1 MTIANGTQLGPY
13 EVLAPL
19 GAGGMGEVY
28 RARDPRLNRE
38 VAVKVL
44 PGDFLE
50 GEERRE
56 RFEREARLLAGLNH
70 PGIAAIYSFEEIP
83 GSSSLSS
90 SSSAVSSS
98 PRSILVMELL
108 EGETLRARLAAGA
121 LPVRKAV
128 DYGAQIARGLA
139 AAHEKGVVHR
149 DLKPENLWITKD
161 GRVKILDFG
170 LAKIVDAKAG
180 SGGTNLP
187 TASHGTE
194 PGAVLGTLGY
204 MSPEQLRGLPADHR
218 TDLFSFG
225 AVLYEMLAGK
235 KAFRGDTAADT
246 ISAILREEPADLS
259 ATNRAIPPALE
270 RIVRHCLEKS
280 PDERAHSAHDLAFD
294 LESFS
299 TASSV
304 SSGATGAARIE
315 IRRPRAG
322 AVLAAAV
329 CLAAGALG
337 GRALWKPAASAP
349 PTFHRLT
356 FRRGNVL
363 RARFAPDGR
372 TIVYGAAWG
381 DSPSEVFTVRTEG
394 PESRPLGLPSATVA
408 SVSSSGE
415 LAILSHAG
423 MKDTGSWGTLS
434 RVPLSGGAPR
444 PLLEEIADA
453 DWTPDGKDL
462 AVIRNQETGGRRIEL
477 PPGKVLYQSPNRLTA
492 LRVSPDGARVAFLE
506 ADEKGMQLRVVD
518 RAGKTGTLAGPM
530 ASSSGRFAW
539 SASGREVVYFGGRD
553 RQDAAL
559 RAVDLG
565 GRVRTL
571 YRSTGYLFVHD
582 VFPDGRMLIEH
593 AASLRGLLFG
603 RTAGGPEIELGWFD
617 GSEIHAVADGGGAI
631 LFNEVGEAIG
641 ARPQAFFRKTDASP
655 AVRLADGEAMAL
667 SRDGSRV
674 LLRTGDGLTLAPVGA
689 GTPEAV
695 ALGPVAEV
703 ESASFFPDGK
713 RILVHGS
720 EKGKRPRFWI
730 VEPPAAPRPISPEN
744 TSGSS
749 NLLSPD
755 GRSVLAWAAETSV
768 LSILPIEGGPP
779 RLLPG
784 TEYDDPLGWTSDG
797 RALYSRRNPGQ
808 GRQIYTLDVATL
820 ARKPWKELSPPDAA
834 SVSHVPQVVFPGDG
848 SAYAYTYRRILT
860 SDLYVVEG
868 LK

>member
-1 MTIANGTQLGPY
+1 MTIASGTRLGPY
-13 EVLAPL
+13 EILAPL

-38 VAVKVL
+38 VAVKIL

-50 GEERRE
+50 GEERRA
-56 RFEREARLLAGLNH
+56 RFEREASLLASLNH

-83 GSSSLSS
+83 SS
-90 SSSAVSSS
+90 SSSSSS
-98 PRSILVMELL
+98 QPILVMELL
-108 EGETLRARLAAGA
+108 EGETLRARLAGGA

-128 DYGAQIARGLA
+128 DYAAQIARGLA

-149 DLKPENLWITKD
+149 DLKPENLFVTKD

-170 LAKIVDAKAG
+170 LAKLVGPGTG
-180 SGGTNLP
+180 SGSTNLP
-187 TASHGTE
+187 TQSKGTE

-218 TDLFSFG
+218 TDVFSFG
-225 AVLYEMLAGK
+225 AVLYEMLSGR

-246 ISAILREEPADLS
+246 VSAILREDPPELS
-259 ATNRAIPPALE
+259 ATNRTIPPALE

-299 TASSV
+299 TASSSTTAATV
-304 SSGATGAARIE
+304 SRIA
-315 IRRPRAG
+315 IRRPSAAALFAG
-322 AVLAAAV
+322 AA
-329 CLAAGALG
+329 CLGAGVFG
-337 GRALWKPAASAP
+337 GRLLWKKPPDAP

-381 DSPSEVFTVRTEG
+381 GASSEVFTVRTEG
-394 PESRPLGLPSATVA
+394 PESRPLGLPNATVA
-408 SVSSSGE
+408 AVSSAGE
-415 LAILSHAG
+415 LAILSHEG
-423 MKDTGSWGTLS
+423 MKDTGSWGTLA

-462 AVIRNQETGGRRIEL
+462 AVIRNQDTGGRRIEL
-477 PPGKVLYQSPNRLTA
+477 PAGKVLYQTPNRITA
-492 LRVSPDGARVAFLE
+492 LRVSPDGALVAFHEL
-506 ADEKGMQLRVVD
+506 DEKGTLMRVVD
-518 RAGKTGTLAGPM
+518 RDGKARTLAGPM
-530 ASSSGRFAW
+530 SASSGRFAW
-539 SASGREVVYFGGRD
+539 SATGREIVYFGGLD

-559 RAVDLG
+559 RAVDLS

-593 AASLRGLLFG
+593 AASIRGLIFG
-603 RTAGGPEIELGWFD
+603 RTSGGPETEQGWFD
-617 GSEIHAVADGGGAI
+617 GSEVRALADGASSI
-631 LFNEVGEAIG
+631 LFNEIGESVGVQ
-641 ARPQAFFRKTDASP
+641 PQAFFRKTDGSP
-655 AVRLADGEAMAL
+655 AVRLADGEGLAL
-667 SRDGSRV
+667 SRDGARV

-689 GTPEAV
+689 GAPTPV
-695 ALGPVAEV
+695 ALGPIAKV
-703 ESASFFPDGK
+703 ESAAFFPDGK
-713 RILVHGS
+713 RLLIQGS
-720 EKGKRPRFWI
+720 EKGKRGRFWI
-730 VEPPAAPRPISPEN
+730 VDPPASPRAIAPEGTQGN
-744 TSGSS
+744 AD
-749 NLLSPD
+749 LMSPD
-755 GRSVLAWAAETSV
+755 GRSVVAWAAETSV
-768 LSILPIEGGPP
+768 LSVMTIDGGAI
-779 RLLPG
+779 RMLPG
-784 TEYDDPLGWTSDG
+784 TEYDDPLGWTPDG
-797 RALYSRRNPGQ
+797 RALYARRNPGQ
-808 GRQIYTLDVATL
+808 GREIYTLDVTTL
-820 ARKPWKELSPPDAA
+820 ARKPWKALSPPDTS
-834 SVSHVPQVVFPGDG
+834 SVSLLSQVVFPADG
-848 SAYAYTYRRILT
+848 AAYAYSYRRVLT